1 MSCDQGHLHSC
12 VSEELQTY
20 SVGYYHESQLF
31 SHHPLVNLSRY
42 HTRYVIIF
50 VCYTSSTTAIIYSVD
65 IYTDLSRYIAIYLY
79 MFACSQ
85 DNSGINWAGVTQF
98 YRNLEHF
105 RLLFSVLRNKLSI
118 SSYQRKVLLGQKKG
132 VATACTLKLFKYKWP
147 SKWSLTHALWF
158 LMVHWSDHF
167 TDLNQQKTSI
177 PEGSVR
183 LCI

>member
-1 MSCDQGHLHSC
+1 MLCCLSLFFVTLSEYFFPFAKLLREKGIISSMSCDQGHLHSC

-20 SVGYYHESQLF
+20 SVGYYHKSQLF

-85 DNSGINWAGVTQF
+85 DNSGIN
-98 YRNLEHF
+98 
-105 RLLFSVLRNKLSI
+105 
-118 SSYQRKVLLGQKKG
+118 
-132 VATACTLKLFKYKWP
+132 
-147 SKWSLTHALWF
+147 
-158 LMVHWSDHF
+158 
-167 TDLNQQKTSI
+167 
-177 PEGSVR
+177 
-183 LCI
+183 